1 LAHGAGTLTGIY
13 RQPVLE
19 GALMANEE
27 DVRRIALSLPE
38 TTKDPN
44 GFRFLVREKAFAW
57 SYMER
62 VEPKKPRV
70 RRPDVLAVRV
80 ADEWDKQALLAL
92 DSQKFFTTAH
102 YNGFPAVLVRLTMIE
117 VDELEELLLNAWR
130 IQAPRSLLATVNKQQ
145 RE

>member
-1 LAHGAGTLTGIY
+1 
-13 RQPVLE
+13 
-19 GALMANEE
+19 MANEE

-44 GFRFLVREKAFAW
+44 NFRFLVREKAFAW

-70 RRPDVLAVRV
+70 RRPDVLAIRV
-80 ADEWDKQALLAL
+80 ADEWDKQALLAV

-102 YNGFPAVLVRLTMIE
+102 YDGFPAVLVRLPMID

-130 IQAPRSLLATVNKQQ
+130 TRAPRALLANVDEQQ